1 MRYLFYIILGY
12 LSGSILYA
20 YLIPYSFCS
29 IDICDVSDDG
39 NPGTANAF
47 KYAGF
52 TAGCSVILLEL
63 LKAFLPVFLAMKQ
76 VDPSALPFALVMAA
90 PVLGHAFPFFYLI
103 RFLMK
108 GKDFVL
114 PLKAHKGGKAIAA
127 SLGVVLALFPMLT
140 PLLALAFFY
149 IFFSTVIVI
158 RPHLYR
164 SILTFCC
171 FALTVFLEVPL
182 LSIRLGALLISMISI
197 GKHLAARQEEKLS
210 VSLLGIFP
218 SK

>member
-63 LKAFLPVFLAMKQ
+63 LKAFLPVFLAMKR

-90 PVLGHAFPFFYLI
+90 
-103 RFLMK
+103 
-108 GKDFVL
+108 
-114 PLKAHKGGKAIAA
+114 
-127 SLGVVLALFPMLT
+127 AL
-140 PLLALAFFY
+140 Y
-149 IFFSTVIVI
+149 
-158 RPHLYR
+158 
-164 SILTFCC
+164 
-171 FALTVFLEVPL
+171 
-182 LSIRLGALLISMISI
+182 
-197 GKHLAARQEEKLS
+197 
-210 VSLLGIFP
+210 
-218 SK
+218 

>member
-1 MRYLFYIILGY
+1 MRYLFYIILSY

-20 YLIPYSFCS
+20 YLIPLCLCHV
-29 IDICDVSDDG
+29 DICEISDDG

-52 TAGCSVILLEL
+52 AAGSTVILLEL
-63 LKAFLPVFLAMKQ
+63 LKAFLPVFLAMKR
-76 VDPSALPFALVMAA
+76 VDPAGLPFAFVIAA
-90 PVLGHAFPFFYLI
+90 PVLGHAFPFFSPIL
-103 RFLMK
+103 FLRK
-108 GKDFVL
+108 GNDFVL
-114 PLKAHKGGKAIAA
+114 PIKAHKGGKAIAA
-127 SLGVVLALFPMLT
+127 SFGVMLALFPVLT

-182 LSIRLGALLISMISI
+182 LSIRLGVLLISLISI
-197 GKHLAARQEEKLS
+197 GKHLAARQEEKLT

>member
-63 LKAFLPVFLAMKQ
+63 LKAFLPVFLAMKR
-76 VDPSALPFALVMAA
+76 VD
-90 PVLGHAFPFFYLI
+90 
-103 RFLMK
+103 
-108 GKDFVL
+108 
-114 PLKAHKGGKAIAA
+114 A
-127 SLGVVLALFPMLT
+127 SFGVVLALFPMLT